1 MTKISFVGVAHIHVP
16 GFVSML
22 KKHTD
27 VQVAA
32 VWDADPA
39 RRSHWAKATGAREVD
54 SAEEAIAAADAV
66 VITSQTDGHA
76 PLVAAVAK
84 SKKHVFVEKPLGMA
98 HADAAEMAAA
108 IEATGVIFQTG
119 YFMRSEAPVQAIK
132 KLIDSG
138 ALGQITKATASNA
151 HSGAIGDWFKKK
163 PDARAEDWNWM
174 TDVKQSGV
182 GAFGDLGTHVLDIL
196 ISWFG
201 DVTRVTAQ
209 IDNVTNTYGCDESGQ
224 GLIRLQER
232 RDRNPYR
239 RLGRR
244 GRPRAVPRQRHQGL
258 GDGQQRQTVRD
269 EGRQVRPDHPAHRP
283 AAGRPARVRTVPRRH
298 HRQKAGRAASDR
310 ARGGVP
316 LDCHGGDVRRC
327 EEREVGDAGLI
338 APHPDS
344 LPLATTGE
352 GT

>member
-16 GFVSML
+16 GFVNML

-27 VQVAA
+27 VQVAS

-39 RRSHWAKATGAREVD
+39 RRSHWAKATGAREAASPD
-54 SAEEAIAAADAV
+54 EAIAAADAV

-76 PLVAAVAK
+76 PLVASVAK
-84 SKKHVFVEKPLGMA
+84 SRKHVFVEKPLGMA

-163 PDARAEDWNWM
+163 PDAPAEDWNWM

-201 DVTRVTAQ
+201 DVARVTAQ

-224 GLIRLQER
+224 GLIRFKSGVTATLTAGWVDVADPVRFLVSGTKGLAMVSNGKLYVTKDGKFDLSTPHTDLPPAAPHAFELFLEAIT
-232 RDRNPYR
+232 DKTP
-239 RLGRR
+239 
-244 GRPRAVPRQRHQGL
+244 AVPL
-258 GDGQQRQTVRD
+258 VTVREAAYRSTVMAAMY
-269 EGRQVRPDHPAHRP
+269 EGAKNAKWVTPA
-283 AAGRPARVRTVPRRH
+283 
-298 HRQKAGRAASDR
+298 
-310 ARGGVP
+310 
-316 LDCHGGDVRRC
+316 
-327 EEREVGDAGLI
+327 
-338 APHPDS
+338 
-344 LPLATTGE
+344 
-352 GT
+352 